1 MCKSRMLYYGLK
13 LKGDIYV
20 CEACG
25 SDQLKSTMHL
35 DYADKAETHM
45 QCQQCQ
51 AMAKTVYKRTKKER
65 LYWED

>member
-1 MCKSRMLYYGLK
+1 MAKSRMLYYGLK
-13 LKGDIYV
+13 LKGNIYV

-65 LYWED
+65 LYWGD